1 MRPGYLWGFLNNFLG
16 SPGIVT
22 LTVDHNAARGHVTVA
37 GVAAPANYQ
46 GGHFRTL
53 PLQLAAEP
61 LPGYVFVEWAE
72 TGNTDPTPTVVLTG
86 ATTLTAV
93 FEPSP

>member
-1 MRPGYLWGFLNNFLG
+1 M
-16 SPGIVT
+16 
-22 LTVDHNAARGHVTVA
+22 
-37 GVAAPANYQ
+37 AAPAHYQ
-46 GGHFRTL
+46 GAHFRTL

-72 TGNTDPTPTVVLTG
+72 TGDTDPTPTLVLSG
-86 ATTLTAV
+86 PRTLTAV